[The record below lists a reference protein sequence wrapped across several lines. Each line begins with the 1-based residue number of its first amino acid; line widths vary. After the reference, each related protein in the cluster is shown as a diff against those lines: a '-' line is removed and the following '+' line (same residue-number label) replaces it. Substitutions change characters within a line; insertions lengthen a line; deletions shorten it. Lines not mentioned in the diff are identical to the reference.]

1 MDVFF
6 QFLMSESTVVNS
18 PTNGNIMAVDVRF
31 ADCDIASVGDGFHR
45 LSPDDVRWKTTFN
58 DHR

>member
-1 MDVFF
+1 
-6 QFLMSESTVVNS
+6 MSESTVVNS